1 MAEARRKC
9 DDDFR
14 EGAVRTVR
22 ETGKP
27 IAQVARELRQRGH
40 PGELGDAG
48 RASAGHRERG
58 TGGGR
63 AGRAGPAAPGVRG
76 AADAARDGYASYPD
90 ADQLGVE
97 RALELAARLHAARA
111 ASAAAAAALMTLG
124 LPIAASATA
133 RSTTIPAMLMVW
145 ACGQAALASA
155 WAMAAERPAFS
166 SSVDWESVR
175 APVTAVNAS
184 ASASASRSAMPR
196 SSLTSVMMRPIVT

>member
-1 MAEARRKC
+1 
-9 DDDFR
+9 
-14 EGAVRTVR
+14 
-22 ETGKP
+22 
-27 IAQVARELRQRGH
+27 
-40 PGELGDAG
+40 
-48 RASAGHRERG
+48 
-58 TGGGR
+58 
-63 AGRAGPAAPGVRG
+63 VRG

-90 ADQLGVE
+90 ADRLGVE

-166 SSVDWESVR
+166 SSGGLGERAGTGHGSERVGVSLGEPERDAAQFVDLGDDAADRHLMLRGV
-175 APVTAVNAS
+175 
-184 ASASASRSAMPR
+184 
-196 SSLTSVMMRPIVT
+196 LTGPARRQAR

>member
-9 DDDFR
+9 DHDFR
-14 EGAVRTVR
+14 EGAVRTVG

-40 PGELGDAG
+40 RGELGDAG
-48 RASAGHRERG
+48 PASAGHRERG
-58 TGGGR
+58 TGEDER
-63 AGRAGPAAPGVRG
+63 AELARLRRECAELRMRLAMETRATLMPTR
-76 AADAARDGYASYPD
+76 
-90 ADQLGVE
+90 LGVE

-196 SSLTSVMMRPIVT
+196 SSSTSVMMRPIVT